1 MSISRTDQRRRTSRR
16 KVSAPS
22 VIRVEFK
29 DGMGN
34 PRNITA
40 DLVDWS
46 ERGLS
51 LTLVA
56 PIELGTTIHLRGK
69 LGDERLDI
77 SCPATITW
85 CTEDHNGGF
94 RVGLEFTD
102 RQPHL
107 PKACA

>member
-69 LGDERLDI
+69 LGDERLDF

-85 CTEDHNGGF
+85 CTEDQNGGF
-94 RVGLEFTD
+94 RMGLEFTE
-102 RQPHL
+102 PHL
-107 PKACA
+107 PKARA

>member
-1 MSISRTDQRRRTSRR
+1 MTTIQTDQRRRTSRR
-16 KVSAPS
+16 KVYSPS

-40 DLVDWS
+40 DLIDWS
-46 ERGLS
+46 ERGIS
-51 LTLVA
+51 LTLIA
-56 PIELGTTIHLRGK
+56 PIELGTIIHLRGK

-85 CTEDHNGGF
+85 CLEDAKGGF

-107 PKACA
+107 PKA

>member
-1 MSISRTDQRRRTSRR
+1 MTTTQTDQRRRTSRR

-40 DLVDWS
+40 DLMDWS

-69 LGDERLDI
+69 LGDDRLDI
-77 SCPATITW
+77 SCPATISW
-85 CTEDHNGGF
+85 CIEDLNGGF
-94 RVGLEFTD
+94 RVGLEFAD

-107 PKACA
+107 PQG

>member
-1 MSISRTDQRRRTSRR
+1 MSISQTDQRRRTSRR

-46 ERGLS
+46 ERGFKSHSSCANRAWNDYLPVRKARRRAFRH
-51 LTLVA
+51 LV
-56 PIELGTTIHLRGK
+56 PSHHYL
-69 LGDERLDI
+69 
-77 SCPATITW
+77 
-85 CTEDHNGGF
+85 
-94 RVGLEFTD
+94 VY
-102 RQPHL
+102 
-107 PKACA
+107 